1 MISLRR
7 FIPIGLLIALLL
19 STSAC
24 VSFLNASRSEPI
36 ATSEVDRSLGEKID
50 DRNIRTVIAV
60 NIDKADP
67 ELAKSPVNVHA
78 FRGVVLLTGQV
89 PSEKLRTLA
98 ETTARDVARVR
109 EVHNEL
115 AISNAQRFIENLS
128 DSALETKID
137 SKLLVAKGVRTSR
150 VKVIVEDGTVYLL
163 GLMTAEEAERVTE
176 VISNTSGVTRLVRA
190 IEYVEP

>member
-1 MISLRR
+1 M
-7 FIPIGLLIALLL
+7 LL

>member
-7 FIPIGLLIALLL
+7 FIPIGLLIALML

>member
-7 FIPIGLLIALLL
+7 FIPIGLLIALML

-36 ATSEVDRSLGEKID
+36 ATSDVDRSLGEKID

-115 AISNAQRFIENLS
+115 AISDAQRFIENLS